1 MENLYLELLLK
12 QYKESGKN
20 NLSNYLKEIKKEL
33 EIYKQCLKDDKIL
46 DNIYLELDK
55 GEFDSIS
62 SQLMDIVLLTRFK
75 NSFDDYQNKRIILDG
90 NLTKTQNGVIIRSKD
105 SKQLF
110 PILKN
115 NNLYCITQ
123 NPFNFEK
130 SCSDL
135 IFLYEQGYN
144 VILGMYGLIED
155 MDYQGKILKLKE
167 FKDIISGIIVE
178 KNIQNMYVSYVKSKN
193 NSK

>member
-1 MENLYLELLLK
+1 MENLYLKLLLK

-62 SQLMDIVLLTRFK
+62 SPLMDIVLLTRFK

-105 SKQLF
+105 SKQSF

-115 NNLYCITQ
+115 NNLYCI
-123 NPFNFEK
+123 NSNA
-130 SCSDL
+130 
-135 IFLYEQGYN
+135 
-144 VILGMYGLIED
+144 
-155 MDYQGKILKLKE
+155 
-167 FKDIISGIIVE
+167 
-178 KNIQNMYVSYVKSKN
+178 N
-193 NSK
+193 N

>member
-62 SQLMDIVLLTRFK
+62 SPLMDIVLLTRFK

-123 NPFNFEK
+123 NPFDFKK
-130 SCSDL
+130 SCSDVT
-135 IFLYEQGYN
+135 FLYEQGYN